1 MLFSDAFCVLN
12 LKACQVSL
20 LHQGFFLPLSDF
32 SALAVCNVASRW
44 FNGLSGHWASKKTSV
59 EAGTMTSISLL
70 RKWTLGIYISLPIWR
85 DLWRVSNQTFACEF
99 LKMEREQK
107 TGMKKL
113 WTHPKQN
120 HRNRPWYNT
129 KTLGRP
135 KLHHQFAYVMV
146 ENWVPNN
153 WMVNT
158 SKWTQSTVLCIL
170 KLTHTVAPRQFI
182 TFSLETLHD
191 WTCHLSSQKLALQP
205 QGLPQHDQWLQAP
218 SYSTIPRQKMGHVT
232 MKKSESINNKQQCH
246 CRKKWIKK
254 TWLGDQE
261 KLAK

>member
-44 FNGLSGHWASKKTSV
+44 FNGLSGHWASKKPPLRPGPWPRSRFFGNELSVSTSPCPS
-59 EAGTMTSISLL
+59 E
-70 RKWTLGIYISLPIWR
+70 GICEGFQS
-85 DLWRVSNQTFACEF
+85 TFACEF